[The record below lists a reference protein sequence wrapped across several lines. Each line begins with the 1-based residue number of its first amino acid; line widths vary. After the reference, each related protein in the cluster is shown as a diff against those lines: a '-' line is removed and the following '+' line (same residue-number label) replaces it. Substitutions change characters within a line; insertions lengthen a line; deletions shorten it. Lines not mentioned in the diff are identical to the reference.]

1 MRPTDP
7 DARLARKGKGKE
19 ARLCFGA
26 HVLIDNREGLVV
38 DVRLCR

>member
-7 DARLARKGKGKE
+7 DAGLARKGKE
-19 ARLCFGA
+19 ARLCSGA
-26 HVLIDNREGLVV
+26 HVLMDNREGLVV